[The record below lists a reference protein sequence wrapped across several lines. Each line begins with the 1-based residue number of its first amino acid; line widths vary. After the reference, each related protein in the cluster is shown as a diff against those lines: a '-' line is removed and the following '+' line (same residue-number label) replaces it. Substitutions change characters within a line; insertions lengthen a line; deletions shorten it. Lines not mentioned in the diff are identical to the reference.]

1 MVYVANFYTLRLLR
15 AAKKDGNQDD
25 IVFMLK
31 AHGAKV
37 INTTQLKNAFDLLV
51 LFEGNIFIVEVKQ
64 PKGKIRGG
72 QLKCKELV
80 ESAGCKYHV
89 IRTADEAL
97 EMIGKL

>member
-1 MVYVANFYTLRLLR
+1 VQR
-15 AAKKDGNQDD
+15 AAKKDSNQDE
-25 IVFMLK
+25 IVFILK
-31 AHGAKV
+31 AHGAKI

-64 PKGKIRGG
+64 PKGKMSEGE
-72 QLKCKELV
+72 LKCKALV

-89 IRTADEAL
+89 IRTPDEAL